1 MVRARTLVVVVV
13 ATLALSAAGAG
24 AAALTPAQDQVPV
37 RLGSQGKIGGGNQT
51 ASVRLRTICAPGW
64 GAIEAFA
71 YVTQDG
77 HTSSF
82 GYFSPTCDGASHTY
96 TITVEAIDSS
106 FHEGEATGTA
116 YVLLMGPNGQTRSG
130 GDTRPVTLT
139 T

>member
-1 MVRARTLVVVVV
+1 MVRTRTLVVMVV
-13 ATLALSAAGAG
+13 ATLAFSAARAE
-24 AAALTPAQDQVPV
+24 AAPGTTEAQVPV
-37 RLGSQGKIGGGNQT
+37 RLGSRGTIGGGGQT
-51 ASVRLRTICAPGW
+51 ASVRLRVVCPPGW

-71 YVTQDG
+71 YITQDG
-77 HTSSF
+77 NTSSF

-96 TITVEAIDSS
+96 TIKVEAIDSS